1 MSSTTTPQTETLNAP
16 KGGAGSNRADSTSI
30 PREDAMSK
38 RARSTSPAAKRMR
51 RYRKR
56 RRSGIRCVRIS
67 LDLTE
72 IDDLIRL
79 GHLQREQ
86 RENAEALQTAVLS
99 LVYRALDEAV

>member
-1 MSSTTTPQTETLNAP
+1 MEPVQIVPLRRP
-16 KGGAGSNRADSTSI
+16 I
-30 PREDAMSK
+30 PREDAMSIDPGQ

-67 LDLTE
+67 LHVTE

-79 GHLQREQ
+79 GHLQQEQ
-86 RENAEALQTAVLS
+86 REDAEALQTAVLT
-99 LVYRALDEAV
+99 LVYRVLDEAV

>member
-1 MSSTTTPQTETLNAP
+1 MPSTTTLQTETLAP
-16 KGGAGSNRADSTSI
+16 EGGAGSPIRRSMSTD
-30 PREDAMSK
+30 PAQ
-38 RARSTSPAAKRMR
+38 RARSTSPAAERMR
-51 RYRKR
+51 RYRKG
-56 RRSGIRCVRIS
+56 RRSGMRCVRIS
-67 LDLTE
+67 LHVTE

>member
-1 MSSTTTPQTETLNAP
+1 MSSTTIPQTETSNAP
-16 KGGAGSNRADSTSI
+16 KGGAGSNPAQ
-30 PREDAMSK
+30 

-79 GHLQREQ
+79 GHLPEERRED
-86 RENAEALQTAVLS
+86 AEALQTAVLT
-99 LVYRALDEAV
+99 LLYRALDDAG

>member
-1 MSSTTTPQTETLNAP
+1 M
-16 KGGAGSNRADSTSI
+16 
-30 PREDAMSK
+30 
-38 RARSTSPAAKRMR
+38 
-51 RYRKR
+51 
-56 RRSGIRCVRIS
+56 RCVRIS
-67 LDLTE
+67 LHVTE

>member
-1 MSSTTTPQTETLNAP
+1 MSTDPAQ
-16 KGGAGSNRADSTSI
+16 
-30 PREDAMSK
+30 

-67 LDLTE
+67 LDVTE

-79 GHLQREQ
+79 GHLQEERRED
-86 RENAEALQTAVLS
+86 AEALQTAVLS
-99 LVYRALDEAV
+99 LVYRALDDAV

>member
-1 MSSTTTPQTETLNAP
+1 MSTDPGQ
-16 KGGAGSNRADSTSI
+16 
-30 PREDAMSK
+30 

-67 LDLTE
+67 LDVTD

-79 GHLQREQ
+79 GHLQQEQ
-86 RENAEALQTAVLS
+86 REDAEALQTAVLT
-99 LVYRALDEAV
+99 LVYRVLDEAV

>member
-1 MSSTTTPQTETLNAP
+1 MSPTTTPQTETSNAP
-16 KGGAGSNRADSTSI
+16 KGGAGSNPAQ
-30 PREDAMSK
+30 

-67 LDLTE
+67 LDVTD

-79 GHLQREQ
+79 GHLPEEG
-86 RENAEALQTAVLS
+86 RENAEALETAVLS
-99 LVYRALDEAV
+99 LLYRAFDEV

>member
-16 KGGAGSNRADSTSI
+16 KGEPSCRFDVDSK
-30 PREDAMSK
+30 EDGPDPAQ

-72 IDDLIRL
+72 IEDLIRL
-79 GHLQREQ
+79 GHLPEERRED
-86 RENAEALQTAVLS
+86 AEALQTAVLT
-99 LVYRALDEAV
+99 LLYRALDDAG